1 MRQPVSFHRVAAFYD
16 LLANLVFG
24 NSIRKAQRRYLT
36 EIREGSEVLIVGGGT
51 GWILKDLLHLR
62 NCRIIYLE
70 TASSMRK
77 RAEQH
82 YRKLKKRFLSRGSEV
97 IFVQGSVSALPA
109 DSAYDVVITFF
120 LLDLYAP
127 ATARQLMISLKARL
141 KPDGLWLFSDF
152 EKSPHWVKTLWQRPL
167 LWLMYRF
174 FRLTTNLQNDE
185 LPDFRQLFHSL
196 AFREVKQA
204 YYYGRFIRTAVYQ
217 PTWLP

>member
-1 MRQPVSFHRVAAFYD
+1 MVQAVSFQRVAPYYD
-16 LLANLVFG
+16 FLARMVFG
-24 NSIRKAQRRYLT
+24 KSIHKAQRRYLT
-36 EIREGSEVLIVGGGT
+36 EIREGSQVLIVGGGT

-62 NCRIIYLE
+62 NCQIIYLE

-82 YRKLKKRFLSRGSEV
+82 YRKLKKRFLSRGNEV

-127 ATARQLMISLKARL
+127 AAARQLMLALKARL
-141 KPDGLWLFSDF
+141 NPNGLWLFSDF

-167 LWLMYRF
+167 IWLMYRF

-196 AFREVKQA
+196 AFREVKRA
-204 YYYGRFIRTAVYQ
+204 YYYGTFIRTVVYQ
-217 PTWLP
+217 PI